1 MLLKIWPELRITC
14 IDYSEVQMEQAKIH
28 LKFTGDRVRFFRQD
42 ARELD
47 LDDQYDAVFICWA
60 LEHIP
65 DPVKVLELIVQFLL
79 PGAKVWIME
88 VFNSSL
94 Y

>member
-47 LDDQYDAVFICWA
+47 LDDQYDAVFIC
-60 LEHIP
+60 
-65 DPVKVLELIVQFLL
+65 
-79 PGAKVWIME
+79 
-88 VFNSSL
+88 
-94 Y
+94 